1 MNEKTLAKEE
11 LIGLQV
17 TIKKCTDSSWI
28 NKSGLI
34 LDETKHTFLI
44 EIDDQLKR
52 IAKKTAIFEF
62 DWNGKRIELNG
73 SKLAYKPE
81 DRTKKI
87 R

>member
-1 MNEKTLAKEE
+1 MNEKTFAKEE
-11 LIGLQV
+11 FIGLQV
-17 TIKKCTDSSWI
+17 TIKKCTDPNWI

-44 EIDDQLKR
+44 EIDDQQKR

-62 DWNGKRIELNG
+62 DCNGKKIELNG
-73 SKLAYKPE
+73 SKLTHKPE

>member
-17 TIKKCTDSSWI
+17 TIKKCNDPNWI

-44 EIDDQLKR
+44 EINDQQKR

-62 DWNGKRIELNG
+62 DWNRKRIELNG
-73 SKLAYKPE
+73 SKLTYKPE

>member
-17 TIKKCTDSSWI
+17 TIKKCTDPNWI

-44 EIDDQLKR
+44 EIDDQQKR

-62 DWNGKRIELNG
+62 DWNRKRIELNG
-73 SKLAYKPE
+73 SKLTYKPE